1 MVDSKNFHPLR
12 WLPPSY
18 AVPSIHWAPVISFR
32 CYEKAC
38 VGVRQP
44 SAFPLPAPT
53 GSGLLRRHPP
63 TYAAPSI
70 HWAPVTSFHCTRE
83 DLCWFPPTKYFPAS
97 GLHRIG
103 VAALASANVCRAQH
117 PLGPRDQ
124 LPLPRELLVL
134 ASTNRVISRSRPPP
148 DRGCLPGSGIH
159 RTGVRTPASTGPD
172 QPS

>member
-1 MVDSKNFHPLR
+1 MASTIVCRAQHPLGPR
-12 WLPPSY
+12 NQLP
-18 AVPSIHWAPVISFR
+18 
-32 CYEKAC
+32 
-38 VGVRQP
+38 
-44 SAFPLPAPT
+44 
-53 GSGLLRRHPP
+53 LLREGLCGHPP
-63 TYAAPSI
+63 TKCFPASGLHRIGVAASASTDVSRAQHPLG
-70 HWAPVTSFHCTRE
+70 PRDQLPLPRE
-83 DLCWFPPTKYFPAS
+83 GLCWFPPTKYFPAS

>member
-1 MVDSKNFHPLR
+1 MASTIVCRAQHPLGPR
-12 WLPPSY
+12 NQLP
-18 AVPSIHWAPVISFR
+18 
-32 CYEKAC
+32 
-38 VGVRQP
+38 
-44 SAFPLPAPT
+44 
-53 GSGLLRRHPP
+53 LLREGLCGHPP
-63 TYAAPSI
+63 TK
-70 HWAPVTSFHCTRE
+70 C
-83 DLCWFPPTKYFPAS
+83 FPAS

-103 VAALASANVCRAQH
+103 VAASASTDVSRAQH

-124 LPLPRELLVL
+124 LPLHTRRLVLVSTNQVLSRFRPPPDRGCCVGLHQRMPRPASTGPPYQLPLVRELLVL